1 MILCFSGSEK
11 ERNNRKQ
18 IGNNKSGNSLEMAA
32 IVLSLSID
40 QVKDNSIKRYNA
52 IGKIKYL
59 SKLTF
64 SFL

>member
-40 QVKDNSIKRYNA
+40 
-52 IGKIKYL
+52 
-59 SKLTF
+59 
-64 SFL
+64 